1 MSVEKMVEDAA
12 KKVAEEGFAGEYEEG
27 DDWAEEEVPQHVID
41 EAKVDEEIL
50 NRHDRRQMEM
60 FNDPDWNYSGYR

>member
-1 MSVEKMVEDAA
+1 MIDVDKIA
-12 KKVAEEGFAGEYEEG
+12 KKVAEESINEDVLQEDKEKI
-27 DDWAEEEVPQHVID
+27 PQHVID